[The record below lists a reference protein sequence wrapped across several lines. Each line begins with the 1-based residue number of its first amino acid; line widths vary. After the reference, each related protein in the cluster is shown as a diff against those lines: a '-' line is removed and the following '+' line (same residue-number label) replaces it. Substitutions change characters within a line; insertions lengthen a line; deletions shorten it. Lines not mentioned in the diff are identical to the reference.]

1 MTIAKLCELLNF
13 IKVNNSWG
21 ADMYYINHERNR
33 KSIKYVDFCFDSR
46 DGSIWHIKC
55 RSITGEPDKDF
66 RIENQS
72 DLDKF
77 YEWLNEPLHKD
88 RGVN

>member
-1 MTIAKLCELLNF
+1 MTIAQLCELLNF

-33 KSIKYVDFCFDSR
+33 KSIKYIDFCFDSR

-55 RSITGEPDKDF
+55 RSITGEKDKDF
-66 RIENQS
+66 RIENKK
-72 DLDKF
+72 DLDSF
-77 YEWLNEPLHKD
+77 YEWLNQPL
-88 RGVN
+88 RQ

>member
-1 MTIAKLCELLNF
+1 MNIAKLCELLNF

-46 DGSIWHIKC
+46 DGSIWLIKC
-55 RSITGEPDKDF
+55 RTVTGESDKEF
-66 RIENQS
+66 RIENQN
-72 DLDKF
+72 DLDKL
-77 YEWLNEPLHKD
+77 YKWLNEPLNK
-88 RGVN
+88 

>member
-1 MTIAKLCELLNF
+1 MTIAQLCELLNF

-33 KSIKYVDFCFDSR
+33 KSIKYIDFCFDSR

-55 RSITGEPDKDF
+55 RSITGEEDRDF
-66 RIENQS
+66 RIENKK
-72 DLDKF
+72 DLDNF
-77 YEWLNEPLHKD
+77 YEWLNQPL
-88 RGVN
+88 RQ

>member
-1 MTIAKLCELLNF
+1 MNIAKLCELLNF

-46 DGSIWHIKC
+46 DGSIWYIKC
-55 RSITGEPDKDF
+55 RAITGEPDKEF
-66 RIENQS
+66 RIENQR

-77 YEWLNEPLHKD
+77 YEWLNEPLKK
-88 RGVN
+88 

>member
-1 MTIAKLCELLNF
+1 MNIAKLCELLNF

-55 RSITGEPDKDF
+55 RSVTGEPDKEF
-66 RIENQS
+66 RIENQN
-72 DLDKF
+72 DLDKL
-77 YEWLNEPLHKD
+77 YEWLNEPLNK
-88 RGVN
+88 